1 MARLSTEER
10 KEQIAIA
17 ILEIISTDGIENLS
31 MPALARR
38 LDIVPSALYRHFSS
52 KEEMISAALDMLHSG
67 IIQIFDENKENKS
80 DSGDVLEP
88 LRNMLEFHRRFMPL
102 ATIFPKIA
110 FSLAD
115 DDSYELRRSKLR
127 KFLDSVLGRISA
139 ELEKGRRNGRLRKD
153 LDTSAA
159 ALSFWGI
166 LVSSTLRWFIT
177 GGDFDVEG
185 YKKEAWDM
193 FVRAIEK

>member
-1 MARLSTEER
+1 MPRLSTKER

-17 ILEIISTDGIENLS
+17 ILEIIGNEGLDNLS
-31 MPALARR
+31 MPALAKR

-52 KEEMISAALDMLHSG
+52 KEEMISAGLDLLKLKIMDV
-67 IIQIFDENKENKS
+67 FDRHEADS
-80 DSGDVLEP
+80 DNALEP
-88 LRNMLEFHRRFMPL
+88 LKRFLDLHRQFFHI
-102 ATIFPKIA
+102 TTVFPRIA

-115 DDSYELRRSKLR
+115 NETFDLRRQR
-127 KFLDSVLGRISA
+127 MQKFHDTVLERISA
-139 ELEKGRRNGRLRKD
+139 TLEKGRRNGQLRKN

-177 GGDFDVEG
+177 GGNFDVEA

-193 FVRAIEK
+193 FVRAVSK